1 MRRSAGPAAESS
13 SKQSPDPK
21 SDGEDPPAAPVSPGK
36 HPSMRLAS
44 GFVLMAVWG
53 LHCGAQL
60 SPVAAHGLGCSA
72 AWGRSAPYDGR
83 RILNL
88 WTTSD
93 VPGLPFRC
101 QSTDL
106 CDSPVTFSL
115 MLKGLTVCIESTVCG
130 SEDGIQASSCS
141 VGAALLHLGAGESPD
156 TTLPSE
162 TPARPF

>member
-1 MRRSAGPAAESS
+1 MRCSAGPAAASC
-13 SKQSPDPK
+13 SKQSPDPN
-21 SDGEDPPAAPVSPGK
+21 SDREDPPVAPVSPGK

-60 SPVAAHGLGCSA
+60 SLVAAHGLGCSA
-72 AWGRSAPYDGR
+72 ARGRSTSCDGR
-83 RILNL
+83 RILNA

-101 QSTDL
+101 QLTNL

-130 SEDGIQASSCS
+130 SEDGIQVSLCS
-141 VGAALLHLGAGESPD
+141 VVAALLHLGARESPD